1 MVTDVR
7 EVDYVPL
14 VSMLVDEYKKVLS
27 QVERLVRPAQNSFLQ
42 HQS

>member
-1 MVTDVR
+1 MSWKLNMFLL
-7 EVDYVPL
+7 YP
-14 VSMLVDEYKKVLS
+14 MLVDEYKKVLS